1 MPANLSIEDILDLKT
16 YPVNAPANPE
26 RAKIISRCKA
36 ELDDD
41 MHCCIPA
48 FVRPQALEVM
58 TKEAEM
64 LRVQA
69 FDNNSRRN
77 VYLQRQSDPGLPE
90 KHARNIL
97 NSTSTRMIA
106 YDQIAATSPLK
117 VFYHSN
123 EVRELIAAIV
133 GADVLYDNV
142 DPYQPANYVCYDEG
156 DRSSWHFDSDN
167 SFTVT
172 LMVQAA
178 EVGGEFQM
186 SPNARSDSDQNYQH
200 VAQVLRGECEETI
213 VSVGRE
219 PGALCIFRGC
229 NALHRVSEVHGNTMR
244 IMGVFVYEREPG
256 ILGDPE
262 INATIYGPRVGQDN
276 DL

>member
-1 MPANLSIEDILDLKT
+1 MPANLTIEDILDLDT
-16 YPVNAPANPE
+16 YPVGDRANPE
-26 RAKIISRCKA
+26 RTKIISRCKTD
-36 ELDDD
+36 LDEN
-41 MHCCIPA
+41 MYCSIPA
-48 FVRPQALEVM
+48 FIRPQALKVM
-58 TKEAEM
+58 AGEAKL
-64 LRVQA
+64 LRKQA

-77 VYLQRQSDPGLPE
+77 VYLQRQIDPDLPE

-97 NSTSTRMIA
+97 SSTSTRMIA

-117 VFYHSN
+117 VFYHSS

-133 GADVLYDNV
+133 GTDVLYDNV
-142 DPYQPANYVCYDEG
+142 DAYQPANYVCYNEG

-178 EVGGEFQM
+178 EEGGEFQM
-186 SPNARSDSDQNYQH
+186 SPNARTDSEQSYDH
-200 VAQVLRGECEETI
+200 VAQVINGERDETI

-229 NALHRVSEVHGNTMR
+229 NALHRVSEVRGTTMR

-256 ILGDPE
+256 VLGDPE
-262 INATIYGPRVGQDN
+262 INATIYGPRVEAV
-276 DL
+276 